1 MSKLSLWL
9 LLIFVLLFLV
19 GLNSGE
25 IATILNTGNTICLSC
40 IGVG

>member
-1 MSKLSLWL
+1 MSQLSLWL
-9 LLIFVLLFLV
+9 LLLFVLLFLV